1 MIIES
6 DNKELKKHLDDL
18 EAALV
23 GYNAWFHPQLAL
35 IDRGG
40 AMSVQIEGPLNPSEV
55 IMKVPQRLFVSADDL
70 NVSLKGNVF
79 SVDPNPDKLT
89 AEQIDIGKR
98 MIDIYNITDK
108 ATLHR
113 GECPWILYR
122 ECPELL
128 DKLTHARTPN
138 KFLQEKQTY
147 LHNLP
152 GAKDEED
159 FTCWSFLQTRVLGQ
173 KSEDTHA
180 KQQVMMPVIDYLNHD
195 GEGCPF
201 IMRKTDDHGNIMDIQ
216 NRQPYF
222 DRRECCVSYGTYD
235 TLDTFLSYGFPD
247 ISAPF
252 VRSIPVDVEIEGFGT
267 MHIGGMLGAKNDSEL
282 PKEIHDL
289 RRYMPVPTRRQDGSL
304 SVSHI
309 IITIGKSPHALRRVL
324 QVMIRS
330 FIGQDAAREV
340 VIDNV
345 YAAEDKIIKE
355 NIAFYESMLKSVQT
369 TPAPDHL
376 KDPIALIA
384 QVQLNKLY
392 KYMYDF
398 NFFNV
403 GKMQQPQ
410 PAVAAAAAAGS

>member
-70 NVSLKGNVF
+70 NVSLKGNDF

-403 GKMQQPQ
+403 GKVQQPQ